1 MYIYK
6 FRKNNI
12 LICRLEKLLVQTESL
27 NAFFK
32 SQMVGLLARTIQ
44 K

>member
-6 FRKNNI
+6 FRKTNI
-12 LICRLEKLLVQTESL
+12 RICRLEKLFVQTESL